1 MISVL
6 YVDDEEALLEIT
18 GMYMELKGE
27 NSVRM
32 EPWIGIKKD
41 RLRPE

>member
-27 NSVRM
+27 NFVSM
-32 EPWIGIKKD
+32 EARVGMKEDWL
-41 RLRPE
+41 LR